1 MSTDY
6 YEILGVSREATDSEI
21 KKAFYK
27 KARILHPDVNKAHDA
42 EDKFKELNEAY
53 DVLSDSNKRAQYDRF
68 GRVSGSGGG
77 YSYVDIGDLF
87 GGGFGMGDLFST
99 FFGGAAAGRA
109 AVRKEG
115 RDMGVGLRLTLEE
128 VATGVKKE
136 LVYDRLAPCETCKG
150 TGVSKGG
157 NLIECE
163 HCKGTG
169 RVVTMQRTFLGD
181 MQTQTV
187 CEVCS
192 GSGKTIDK
200 PCLECEG
207 QGRLPDRQHISIEVP
222 HGIRDGQ
229 QLRLKGYGEAGIHG
243 AIAGDL
249 IVTVRVDQHARLK
262 REGDNLH
269 TRVDISITQAALG
282 ATVYIDG
289 ILPAERVEVRI
300 PSGCQNDQMVRAR
313 NKGLPVFK
321 KEGRG
326 DLFVHVTVIVPR
338 SLSKRQQE
346 LLEELAQEFGDDIAS
361 KKTVS
366 QRIKEVLS

>member
-1 MSTDY
+1 MSSDY
-6 YEILGVSREATDSEI
+6 YDILGVSRAATDNEI

-27 KARILHPDVNKAHDA
+27 RARELHPDVNKSLDA
-42 EDKFKELNEAY
+42 EEKFKELNEAY

-68 GRVSGSGGG
+68 GKVASSGGGGG
-77 YSYVDIGDLF
+77 YSYVDIGDL
-87 GGGFGMGDLFST
+87 FGMGDLFST
-99 FFGGAAAGRA
+99 FFGGAAAGRT

-136 LVYDRLAPCETCKG
+136 LVYDRLAPCESCKG

-157 NLIECE
+157 HLVECAN
-163 HCKGTG
+163 CKGTG

-181 MQTQTV
+181 MQTQTT
-187 CEVCS
+187 CGECG

-200 PCLECEG
+200 PCQDCEG

-243 AIAGDL
+243 ATAGDL

-289 ILPAERVEVRI
+289 ILPAERVEVKI

-338 SLSKRQQE
+338 SLTKPQQE
-346 LLEELAQEFGDDIAS
+346 LLEQLAKEFGDDIAS